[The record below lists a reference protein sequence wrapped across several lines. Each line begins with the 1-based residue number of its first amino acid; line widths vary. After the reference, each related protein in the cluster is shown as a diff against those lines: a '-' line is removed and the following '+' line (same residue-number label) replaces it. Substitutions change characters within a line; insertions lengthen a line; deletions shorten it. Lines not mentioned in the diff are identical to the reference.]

1 VHIRTVY
8 TYTCIRIHTYTL
20 CVMRARAR
28 GSSTI
33 LDDSNTRSFAS
44 ACGSGSLT
52 NFDNTT
58 VRILPSTRAGTWR
71 GFLLLRA
78 TTLARRLRPSLRP
91 HLSSFSSLSRLLP
104 LFILNT
110 RTPRVRSGG
119 CPPPS
124 SAAEYFPL
132 SRREGERDER
142 SCRRRF
148 CHRTTVSRR
157 RFSSGV
163 LYVVVVSAIFRPAI
177 FPSRLPIC
185 LPWQIPDY
193 SFFFRFLS
201 VHPIIRSSLDR
212 LVAASLYLDTAPIAA
227 ARFAFTGQLVHSLAG
242 QRNPPNDVRAAQ
254 HFRGCDF
261 SRGADIFI

>member
-1 VHIRTVY
+1 
-8 TYTCIRIHTYTL
+8 
-20 CVMRARAR
+20 MRARAR

-185 LPWQIPDY
+185 LPWQIHF
-193 SFFFRFLS
+193 SSGFCRS
-201 VHPIIRSSLDR
+201 IRSFDPLSIVSSRHLFISTLLQSPPLD
-212 LVAASLYLDTAPIAA
+212 
-227 ARFAFTGQLVHSLAG
+227 
-242 QRNPPNDVRAAQ
+242 
-254 HFRGCDF
+254 
-261 SRGADIFI
+261 SRSQDNSCTRSPVSVIPRTT

>member
-1 VHIRTVY
+1 
-8 TYTCIRIHTYTL
+8 
-20 CVMRARAR
+20 MRARAR

-157 RFSSGV
+157 RFSSGA

-177 FPSRLPIC
+177 FH
-185 LPWQIPDY
+185 